1 MINSGRR
8 SFQAKF
14 ISKDLPELSGIV
26 VAVAV
31 EAVVVVGEFVVD
43 FDLVKSK
50 AVVHFVGLVVHV
62 VVGLFEPLIKIYN

>member
-8 SFQAKF
+8 SSQAKLK
-14 ISKDLPELSGIV
+14 SKNLPELSGIV

-50 AVVHFVGLVVHV
+50 VAVHFVGLVVHV
-62 VVGLFEPLIKIYN
+62 GVGLFEP

>member
-8 SFQAKF
+8 SSQAKLK
-14 ISKDLPELSGIV
+14 SKNLPELSGIV